1 MPENV
6 LNNHSY
12 ITPDG
17 KILTGDWDKN
27 AIYSCENKGCILL
40 TEKNGNSVLGN
51 LQLYYTSGSGDHYFS
66 TSKKVYKWNMS
77 DNSVRLLSGE
87 QNERQTE
94 FRNFTEDARGNI
106 YVRERNKGIFYL
118 KKGEARLEYFD
129 CGIRDEN
136 FSVLYYDKATE
147 KLWLA
152 SEKMV
157 FISLI
162 PHPEPIKIIRFPI
175 LPELKKDL
183 FMIYQETIAAMC
195 FY

>member
-1 MPENV
+1 M
-6 LNNHSY
+6 
-12 ITPDG
+12 
-17 KILTGDWDKN
+17 TGDWDKN

-87 QNERQTE
+87 QNEKQTE

-152 SEKMV
+152 SEKNGLY
-157 FISLI
+157 IIDPTSRAYKNYSLS
-162 PHPEPIKIIRFPI
+162 HLARTQ
-175 LPELKKDL
+175 KDL